1 MSHKCLYILFPCDP
15 VDRQQIL
22 DKSLAAVDNLDIYNI
37 NVHAIGYSVELVDEE
52 HNHDGGYGYQCDA
65 CGHIAVPVI

>member
-1 MSHKCLYILFPCDP
+1 MPHKCLYILFPCDP

-37 NVHAIGYSVELVDEE
+37 DVGYSIELIDEE
-52 HNHDGGYGYQCDA
+52 QNHDGGYGY
-65 CGHIAVPVI
+65 